1 MRSPG
6 SFHFWINADNN
17 VSQRTPEPIKYMYR
31 NASRNVLNLN
41 DTQNLKFMESSG
53 SYMDLWNNVLPEA
66 QWIGTLSTKP
76 ILMLYYFDGDGRH
89 ENRGFP

>member
-1 MRSPG
+1 
-6 SFHFWINADNN
+6 
-17 VSQRTPEPIKYMYR
+17 
-31 NASRNVLNLN
+31 
-41 DTQNLKFMESSG
+41 MESSG